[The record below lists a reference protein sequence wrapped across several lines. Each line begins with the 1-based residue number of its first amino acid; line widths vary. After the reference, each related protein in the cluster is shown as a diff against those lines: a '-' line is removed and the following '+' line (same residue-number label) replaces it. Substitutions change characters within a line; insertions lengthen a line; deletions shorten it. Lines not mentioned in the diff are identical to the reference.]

1 MRIRRLW
8 IKNFRG
14 IKSLDWKVP
23 VDQRLIALVGA
34 GDSGKSTIL
43 EAIHYLL
50 GDRWL
55 VPFSDIDFYGVNI
68 DEPIVIRAAVIDVP
82 PLLKKESAF
91 GLWLSGVDTDGE
103 IYQDPEDQYEPGL
116 LVELKV
122 DAGLEPK
129 WTVVRTDGQAQFLS
143 ATQRRAFSTF
153 KVDDRNDT
161 QLRWSRTSALGRMSA
176 EDGSEREALAAASR
190 AARDALAD
198 HENSSLAELATRV
211 QDRANKIGGGN
222 FRDIKPG
229 LDTSRSSMGAGLAL
243 YEDVVPLTSYGL
255 GSRRLASLA
264 VQQLGAG
271 SRSVAVVDE
280 IEDGL
285 EPHRAVR
292 LLNYL
297 LSDEDYSQVIV
308 TTHSPV
314 VVEQAH
320 IENLATIV
328 TVNGVVAVTS
338 LGGASEPLQ
347 RVRRSRPSSLLARRI
362 VVAEGA
368 TEYGL
373 LLELVDYWDINRISY
388 GLSTAAGEGVAIQDS
403 QGGPEV
409 PLRAEALAAIGYG
422 AAAFM
427 DNDDRGSDVAV
438 ETARAAGVVIVRW
451 DRGLSLEGQICS
463 NLDANSLTS
472 LVFLGVE
479 LRGGE
484 ETVLQDLNAI
494 DSAHPVSSFKV
505 DEWIATGILP
515 LEQARE
521 RVARAASK
529 RKWFKNVEGGRALGA
544 WLINHSGEQELAL
557 VMARIAEVRTFIY
570 PEPSILSP
578 EVGRGS
584 AGEAPTL
591 ESAKDGASRADG

>member
-8 IKNFRG
+8 IQNFRG
-14 IKSLDWKVP
+14 IKSVDWKVP
-23 VDQRLIALVGA
+23 VNQRLIALVGA

-43 EAIHYLL
+43 DAIHYLL
-50 GDRWL
+50 GDRWF
-55 VPFSDIDFYGVNI
+55 VSFSDVDFYGVTVH
-68 DEPIVIRAAVIDVP
+68 EPIFIRAAVIDVP
-82 PLLKKESAF
+82 PLLKKENAF
-91 GLWLSGVDTDGE
+91 GLWLSGVDADGE
-103 IYQDPEDQYEPGL
+103 VHQDPEDQYEPAL
-116 LVELKV
+116 LVELTV

-176 EDGSEREALAAASR
+176 EDGGERGALAAASR
-190 AARDALAD
+190 AARDALAA
-198 HENSSLAELATRV
+198 HENSSLAELASKV
-211 QDRANKIGGGN
+211 QDRANMIGGGC
-222 FRDIKPG
+222 FKDIKPG

-243 YEDVVPLTSYGL
+243 YEDVIPLTSFGL
-255 GSRRLASLA
+255 GSRRLASFA

-297 LSDEDYSQVIV
+297 LSDDDYSQVIV

-314 VVEQAH
+314 VVEQAR
-320 IENLATIV
+320 IENLATVV
-328 TVNGVVAVTS
+328 TVNGVLTVTS

-362 VVAEGA
+362 IVAEGA

-373 LLELVDYWDINRISY
+373 LLEFVDDWDAKRVSH
-388 GLSTAAGEGVAIQDS
+388 GLSTAAGEGIAIQDG
-403 QGGPEV
+403 QGGSEV
-409 PLRAEALAAIGYG
+409 PLRAEALVAIGYG

-427 DNDDRGSDVAV
+427 DNDVRDSDAAV

-451 DRGLSLEGQICS
+451 DHDLDLEGQICTD
-463 NLDANSLTS
+463 LDANSLTS
-472 LVFLGVE
+472 LLFLGVE
-479 LRGGE
+479 LRDGE
-484 ETVLQDLNAI
+484 ETVLQDLNAS
-494 DSAHPVSSFKV
+494 DSAHPVSSLKV
-505 DEWIATGILP
+505 DEWIATDSLT

-521 RVARAASK
+521 RVARVARK
-529 RKWFKNVEGGRALGA
+529 KKWFKNVEGGRALGA
-544 WLINHSGEQELAL
+544 WLINHPGGEQLAS
-557 VMARIAEVRTFIY
+557 VMIRIDEVRNFIY
-570 PEPSILSP
+570 PKPLTPSA
-578 EVGRGS
+578 EAGNTS
-584 AGEAPTL
+584 AGEAPAP
-591 ESAKDGASRADG
+591 ESAGDTANRADG

>member
-8 IKNFRG
+8 IQNFRG

-23 VDQRLIALVGA
+23 VNQRLIALVGA

-50 GDRWL
+50 GDRWF
-55 VPFSDIDFYGVNI
+55 VSFSDVDFYSVNV
-68 DEPIVIRAAVIDVP
+68 DEAIVIRAAVIDVP
-82 PLLKKESAF
+82 PLLKKENAF
-91 GLWLSGVDTDGE
+91 GLWLSGVDADGE
-103 IYQDPEDQYEPGL
+103 VYQDPEDQYEPAL
-116 LVELKV
+116 LVELTV
-122 DAGLEPK
+122 DAGLEPR

-161 QLRWSRTSALGRMSA
+161 QLRWSRASALGRMSA
-176 EDGSEREALAAASR
+176 EDGSERQALAAASR
-190 AARDALAD
+190 AARGALAD
-198 HENSSLAELATRV
+198 HENSSLAELASKV
-211 QDRANKIGGGN
+211 QDRANKIGGGC

-243 YEDVVPLTSYGL
+243 YEDVIPLTSYGL
-255 GSRRLASLA
+255 GSRRLASFA

-271 SRSVAVVDE
+271 SRSVALVDE
-280 IEDGL
+280 IENGL

-297 LSDEDYSQVIV
+297 LSDDDYSQVIV

-314 VVEQAH
+314 VVEQAR
-320 IENLATIV
+320 IENLATVV
-328 TVNGVVAVTS
+328 TVNGAVTVTS
-338 LGGASEPLQ
+338 LGGASEPLR

-373 LLELVDYWDINRISY
+373 LLELIDYWDIKRISY

-403 QGGPEV
+403 QGGSEV

-427 DNDDRGSDVAV
+427 DNDDRGCDAAV
-438 ETARAAGVVIVRW
+438 EMARAGGVVIVRW
-451 DRGLSLEGQICS
+451 DHGLNLEGQICS
-463 NLDANSLTS
+463 DLDANSLTS
-472 LVFLGVE
+472 LLFLGVE
-479 LRGGE
+479 LRDGE

-494 DSAHPVSSFKV
+494 DSAHPVSSLKV
-505 DEWIATGILP
+505 DEWIASDSLA

-521 RVARAASK
+521 RVARAACK
-529 RKWFKNVEGGRALGA
+529 KKWFKNVEGGRALGA
-544 WLINHSGEQELAL
+544 WLIHHSGKEQLAP
-557 VMARIAEVRTFIY
+557 VMTRIDEMSNFIY
-570 PEPSILSP
+570 QRPWIPSV
-578 EVGRGS
+578 EAERDN
-584 AGEAPTL
+584 AGEAPTP
-591 ESAKDGASRADG
+591 ESASDAPSRADG